1 MQGVKVK
8 HLYIFDSEEN
18 GLANNFINASKKLYR
33 KAQHRHELAILT
45 CYFDIEAIRKLI
57 EELTKEV
64 KLTEIYIIVDAYDVN
79 KIGVDVLEDE
89 FNEMGIDFR
98 IDCSKKLLHTK
109 AYRLRQY
116 TTKGKWAGGIMIV
129 SSGNATNNGLYGINT
144 ELGYL
149 SDLKKDLDDFD
160 KLYDDIWKKAYDLDK
175 FKERKRVKTRY
186 YDLLASGVFLHKWE
200 GNLNQLFSA
209 KYIIN
214 EEAISEMEQDEDLK
228 EWGVK
233 FGKTLSI
240 SVFDFS
246 EIKQYKISKEFFK
259 KFTIETYLGRWCPIS
274 AWIYIN
280 NCLKKKD
287 SIGKKQKILRSK
299 LSSLNEAKR
308 TLKYRQDR
316 LLDKKYI
323 KQPKSNHIATWEQN
337 VKKISSQSDVLFE
350 RLLTGY
356 ESFKLPYNENDDEIE
371 ELYNSLLQSAEI
383 SRRKC
388 VIKKWLIEKGNSVSY
403 TLSKDDESTISK
415 WV

>member
-1 MQGVKVK
+1 MK

-18 GLANNFINASKKLYR
+18 GLANNFIDASKKLYR
-33 KAQHRHELAILT
+33 KAQHRHELSILT
-45 CYFDIEAIRKLI
+45 CYFDIEAIRRLV

-64 KLTEIYIIVDAYDVN
+64 KLTEIYIIVDASDVN
-79 KIGVDVLEDE
+79 KIGVDVLDDE

-98 IDCSKKLLHTK
+98 IDCSKKLLHAK

-116 TTKGKWAGGIMIV
+116 TAKDKWAGGILIV

-149 SDLKKDLDDFD
+149 SNLKKDLDDFD
-160 KLYDDIWKKAYDLDK
+160 DLYDDIWEKAYDLDK
-175 FKERKRVKTRY
+175 FKKRKREKTRY
-186 YDLLASGVFLHKWE
+186 YDLLVSGVFLHKWE
-200 GNLNQLFSA
+200 GNFNQLFSA
-209 KYIIN
+209 KYTIN
-214 EEAISEMEQDEDLK
+214 KEAVSEMEQDEDLI

-240 SVFDFS
+240 SIFDFS

-259 KFTIETYLGRWCPIS
+259 MFTIETYLGRWCPIS

-280 NCLKKKD
+280 NCLKKKG
-287 SIGKKQKILRSK
+287 STSKKQEILRSK

-350 RLLTGY
+350 RLLVGY
-356 ESFKLPYNENDDEIE
+356 ESFKLPYNKNDDEIE
-371 ELYNSLLQSAEI
+371 ELYNSLLKSAEI
-383 SRRKC
+383 SRSKS
-388 VIKKWLIEKGNSVSY
+388 VVKKWLIKKRDSASY
-403 TLSKDDESTISK
+403 TLSRDDESAIYR